1 MMKDNSPLDLEIQ
14 LAHIQRLET
23 KIRQKTY
30 SPIMY
35 GDEIVALVKFV
46 RDDAE
51 QIGRDHSIYME
62 LSAVGNENALPFFLV
77 RNDTNYAYFTVTPG
91 NAAAREHIF
100 CTVEMNQTE
109 LKQLFDHCHTYRF

>member
-1 MMKDNSPLDLEIQ
+1 MKNNNPLDLEKQ
-14 LAHIQRLET
+14 LSCIQRHET
-23 KIRQKTY
+23 KFRQKTY

-46 RDDAE
+46 RDDME
-51 QIGRDHSIYME
+51 QIGRDHPVYME
-62 LSAVGNENALPFFLV
+62 LSAAGNENALPFFLI
-77 RNDTNYAYFTVTPG
+77 RNDADYAYFTVTPG

-109 LKQLFDHCHTYRF
+109 LKQLFDHCHTYNF